1 MTNDPKPDCAEYWF
15 AGVFGGIVRPSPFD
29 PGLES
34 GATAGPSLAFPL
46 KLTPRSGRAGIHRAS
61 GQTCKDQ
68 LGRFV
73 SELLN

>member
-34 GATAGPSLAFPL
+34 GATAGPNGMANQMKRVL
-46 KLTPRSGRAGIHRAS
+46 
-61 GQTCKDQ
+61 
-68 LGRFV
+68 
-73 SELLN
+73 SEVR